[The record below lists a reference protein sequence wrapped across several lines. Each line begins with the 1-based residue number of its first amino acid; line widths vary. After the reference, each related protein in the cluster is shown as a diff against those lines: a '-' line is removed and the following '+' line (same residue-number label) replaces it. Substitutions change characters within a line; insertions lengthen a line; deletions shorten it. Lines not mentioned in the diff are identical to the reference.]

1 MDFELSKEQAAIQK
15 AAVEFGKKR
24 ILPIKKELIA
34 KKEFPRELI
43 QEIGALGFLG
53 GPIPTKYG
61 GTESGF
67 LSQVLIAEEITRVFM
82 EISFIFNN
90 IIN

>member
-34 KKEFPRELI
+34 QKKFPRELI

-53 GPIPTKYG
+53 GPIPAKYG
-61 GTESGF
+61 GTEVEIDDEEYLILGKDD
-67 LSQVLIAEEITRVFM
+67 VLAIAE
-82 EISFIFNN
+82 
-90 IIN
+90 